1 MLCGRLDHLGNF
13 QGCSSHMAVK
23 LYTQNIKGKTST
35 DKLLTLLT
43 ILLLPTNSSSQI
55 HILTRPR
62 LRARLRLRRDISC
75 PERTI
80 RVAEIARGIDDIPDQ
95 RFKMFDLFYHISI
108 NRSISIYE
116 NSWKG
121 GQEAYREI
129 LHSSSYPRSPSQP

>member
-1 MLCGRLDHLGNF
+1 
-13 QGCSSHMAVK
+13 MAVK
-23 LYTQNIKGKTST
+23 LYAQNIKGKTST

-62 LRARLRLRRDISC
+62 LRLRLRLRLRRDISC
-75 PERTI
+75 PERAI
-80 RVAEIARGIDDIPDQ
+80 RVTEIARGIDDIPDQ